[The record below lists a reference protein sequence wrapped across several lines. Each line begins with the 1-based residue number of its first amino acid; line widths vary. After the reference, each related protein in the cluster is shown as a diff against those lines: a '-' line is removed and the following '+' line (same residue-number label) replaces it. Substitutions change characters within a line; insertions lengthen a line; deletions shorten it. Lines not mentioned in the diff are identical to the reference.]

1 MADYPVPG
9 YENLVTAR
17 PQGTNLAGGEIDLSH
32 VSGALLAGLDKVGA
46 TLRKTVTIF
55 SGYRTDAYSAQVGGF
70 AGDPHSRGIAVDA
83 NIGSTPIGDYPGA
96 VSILHALGLRS
107 GATDFTYHGNPDPS
121 HVDTLSTATTT
132 PSASPSTSSIK
143 TADDF
148 WYAVETRI
156 GAPHR
161 PATHAF
167 LVAWSSVED
176 TKAHWNPLAT
186 TRTLPG
192 STTLPGNT
200 AGVQQ
205 YATPEEGVQATADTI
220 KGYPTILAVLRGK
233 ASPFGTGPGGVNPL
247 LAQDLN
253 TWSGHRDQG
262 AAATSYVRK
271 VILNFQGNPKGQGA
285 ADWTSGDG
293 GLADAGTAAKDA
305 ALAVPAFLGKVTD
318 PAYILRGLQIV
329 AGAVMVLVGVV
340 LLTRQVA
347 LANDLPDP
355 LSALSRGAVGGA
367 ADTAEDTT
375 TVHRIGIRKTQAG
388 NIATSDLG
396 SYER

>member
-1 MADYPVPG
+1 MSAYPVPG
-9 YENLVTAR
+9 YEHLVTAR
-17 PQGTNLAGGEIDLSH
+17 PQGTNLAAGEIDLSG
-32 VSGALLAGLDKVGA
+32 VSKPLLDGLDWVGA
-46 TLRKTVTIF
+46 KLRKTVTIF
-55 SGYRTDAYSAQVGGF
+55 SGYRSDAYSAAVGGF
-70 AGDPHSRGIAVDA
+70 AGDPHSRHIAVDA

-96 VSILHALGLRS
+96 VALLHSLGLRS
-107 GATDFTYHGNPDPS
+107 GATDFTYQGKTDPA
-121 HVDTLSTATTT
+121 HVDTLSTSTA
-132 PSASPSTSSIK
+132 SASTSSIK

-156 GAPHR
+156 GAPHTR
-161 PATHAF
+161 ATHAF
-167 LVAWSSVED
+167 LVAWANQEG

-205 YATPEEGVQATADTI
+205 YATPDAGVQATADTI
-220 KGYPTILAVLRGK
+220 KSYPGILAVLRGK
-233 ASPFGTGPGGVNPL
+233 ASVFGTGPGNTNPL

-253 TWSGHRDQG
+253 TWSGQRDKG
-262 AAATSYVRK
+262 AALTPYVRG
-271 VILNFQGNPKGQGA
+271 VILGFQGNPKGQGA

-293 GLADAGTAAKDA
+293 GLADAATAAKNA
-305 ALAVPAFLGKVTD
+305 AMAVPEFIGKITD

-355 LSALSRGAVGGA
+355 LGLAGKIGSSGGGN
-367 ADTAEDTT
+367 AEPETT
-375 TVHRIGIRKTQAG
+375 TVHRIGIRQTSGG

-396 SYER
+396 TYER